1 MNNNTINDNNSY
13 NICLEYIDENFYIN
27 YTDINSQS
35 FNISNIN
42 IESNK
47 NDIDNFYEQIINYSL
62 YQLNITNNN
71 YGILSNLINNTED
84 NSFNSDISQLISDSD
99 INEPITIIFFNNSQ
113 IEKINQTIENI
124 INNLI
129 YEFNT
134 SELDNGI
141 DKKITDKNKEI
152 VLTTTNNQKKN
163 EDKNNVTLNLG
174 QCEDIL
180 KKAYNISKNEPLYI
194 LEIISKE
201 EGMKIPKLE
210 YEVYYPLYN
219 CNNLT
224 KLDLNLCKDSK
235 IEISIAVSINDSLDK
250 YNPKSSYY
258 NDICS
263 KATSESGTDIPLKDR
278 MNEFVENNMT
288 LCEENCDL
296 IDYDKIRGKAKC
308 SCDIKSSI
316 SSYDDIKFNKNDFFK
331 SFTDINNIL
340 NIKIVKCYNI
350 ILKIKDL
357 INNYGFIIISSAI
370 IIYFL
375 LL

>member
-1 MNNNTINDNNSY
+1 
-13 NICLEYIDENFYIN
+13 
-27 YTDINSQS
+27 
-35 FNISNIN
+35 
-42 IESNK
+42 
-47 NDIDNFYEQIINYSL
+47 
-62 YQLNITNNN
+62 
-71 YGILSNLINNTED
+71 
-84 NSFNSDISQLISDSD
+84 
-99 INEPITIIFFNNSQ
+99 
-113 IEKINQTIENI
+113 
-124 INNLI
+124 
-129 YEFNT
+129 
-134 SELDNGI
+134 
-141 DKKITDKNKEI
+141 
-152 VLTTTNNQKKN
+152 
-163 EDKNNVTLNLG
+163 
-174 QCEDIL
+174 
-180 KKAYNISKNEPLYI
+180 
-194 LEIISKE
+194 
-201 EGMKIPKLE
+201 MKIPKLE

-219 CNNLT
+219 INNLT

-296 IDYDKIRGKAKC
+296 IDYDKIREKAKC

-340 NIKIVKCYNI
+340 NIKIVECYNI